1 MLEFFGYASRSKE
14 RRQLGKQHLLK
25 SEELAAQKTA
35 MIGRSIALLLIAP
48 LVTFLSPWPG
58 PIFTYILLAVFLVLG
73 WVAWRVANSR
83 WGKPW
88 HQYVFVTV
96 DFSLMTV
103 ALLYPNPFVPID
115 FPPQFMFR
123 YGSFIFYFVLLIGL
137 AYVYQPRLVLWGGI
151 SAAASWSIATA
162 WLIGLPDTIWRQP
175 AGMSVEATTK
185 FLSQP
190 TFIDIDIRAQEI
202 VVLLISS
209 GLLALA
215 VRRSRMIAL
224 RQAQLGREREN
235 LGRYFPRKTAQML
248 ANKSDPFSTPSEH
261 DAAVLFADIVGFT
274 TWSDRHT
281 PGETIE
287 LLREVHGVLA
297 QVVFHNDGT
306 LDKFIG
312 DGMMATFGT
321 PEPTERD
328 ASNALA
334 AMVEMLEKFEILKNN
349 SKLLQSGNLKLAVG
363 IHYGPIVMGNI
374 GSEDRLEF
382 AVLGDTVN
390 VASRLEGAT
399 RQVGCRGISSSV
411 LIDAANKENHPDSSE
426 HLAKLDRQK
435 SISLRGLADEMEVF
449 KFQ

>member
-1 MLEFFGYASRSKE
+1 ME
-14 RRQLGKQHLLK
+14 RQHSLK

-35 MIGRSIALLLIAP
+35 MIGRSIALLIIAP

-58 PIFTYILLAVFLVLG
+58 PVFIYILLIVFLVLG
-73 WVAWRVANSR
+73 WAAWRVANSK

-88 HQYVFVTV
+88 HQYMFVTV
-96 DFSLMTV
+96 DFMLMTV

-115 FPPQFMFR
+115 FPPQFMLR
-123 YGSFIFYFVLLIGL
+123 YGSFIFYFVLLTGL
-137 AYVYQPRLVLWGGI
+137 SYVYQPRLVLWGGI
-151 SAAASWSIATA
+151 SAAASWSIAIA
-162 WLIGLPDTIWRQP
+162 WLISLPDTIWRQP
-175 AGMSVEATTK
+175 DAISVEAT
-185 FLSQP
+185 LELIAQS
-190 TFIDIDIRAQEI
+190 TFIDIGVRTQEI
-202 VVLLISS
+202 VVLLIVS

-248 ANKSDPFSTPSEH
+248 ADRSNPFSTPSEH
-261 DAAVLFADIVGFT
+261 DAAVLFADLVGFT
-274 TWSDRHT
+274 TWSDKHT

-287 LLREVHGVLA
+287 LLREVHGLLA
-297 QVVFHNDGT
+297 QLVFHNDGT

-312 DGMMATFGT
+312 DGIMATFGT

-334 AMVEMLEKFEILKNN
+334 AMIEMVEKFETLKLN
-349 SKLLQSGNLKLAVG
+349 SKLLQSSNLELAVG
-363 IHYGPIVMGNI
+363 VHYGPIVMGNI
-374 GSEDRLEF
+374 GNEDRLEF

-399 RQVGCRGISSSV
+399 RQVGCRGLASV
-411 LIDAANKENHPDSSE
+411 ALIDAANKENHPDSSKY
-426 HLAKLDRQK
+426 LTKLERQK
-435 SISLRGLADEMEVF
+435 PIMLRGLSSEMVVY

>member
-1 MLEFFGYASRSKE
+1 ME
-14 RRQLGKQHLLK
+14 KQHSLK

-48 LVTFLSPWPG
+48 LVTFLAPWPG
-58 PIFTYILLAVFLVLG
+58 PIFIYILLIVFLVLG
-73 WVAWRVANSR
+73 WAAWRVANSK

-88 HQYVFVTV
+88 HQYLFVTV
-96 DFSLMTV
+96 DFMLMTV

-115 FPPQFMFR
+115 YPPQFTLR
-123 YGSFIFYFVLLIGL
+123 YGSFIFYFVLLTGL
-137 AYVYQPRLVLWGGI
+137 VYVYQPRLVLWGGL
-151 SAAASWSIATA
+151 SAAASWSVAIA
-162 WLIGLPDTIWRQP
+162 WLISLPDTIWRQP
-175 AGMSVEATTK
+175 EGMSVEATAT
-185 FLSQP
+185 FFAQP
-190 TFIDIDIRAQEI
+190 TFIDIDIRTQEI
-202 VVLLISS
+202 VVLLIVA

-224 RQAQLGREREN
+224 RQARLAREREN

-248 ANKSDPFSTPSEH
+248 ADRSDPFSTPSEH
-261 DAAVLFADIVGFT
+261 DAAVLFADLVGFT
-274 TWSDRHT
+274 TWSDKHT

-287 LLREVHGVLA
+287 LLREVHGLLA

-321 PEPTERD
+321 PEPSERD
-328 ASNALA
+328 ASSALA
-334 AMVEMLEKFEILKNN
+334 AMIEMVEKFEILKNN
-349 SKLLQSGNLKLAVG
+349 SKLLQSGNLELAVG

-399 RQVGCRGISSSV
+399 RQVGCRGLASSA
-411 LIDAANKENHPDSSE
+411 LIDAANKENHPESSKNMT
-426 HLAKLDRQK
+426 KLERQK
-435 SISLRGLADEMEVF
+435 PIMLRGLSSEMLVF